1 MGWPTRR
8 VPLAWKNLTHRKV
21 RFVVA
26 VAGITFA
33 VLLMFVQFGFW
44 AALFDSNTHL
54 VRLLNGEL
62 VIVHR
67 GKNALMVKQPFSR
80 RRIEQARAVD
90 GVRAVYPIYME
101 MMSSLWKNPLNEAG
115 GEFTPGA
122 SNSKD
127 PTSDESHTRP
137 IRVVAFDPEA
147 AVLSIPECRTHEA
160 ELKLPKTALVDANSR
175 PFFRISPAAT
185 EPTRELALKNLRIV
199 GHFDLGTD
207 FTNDGNLIMS
217 DSNFAHY
224 FPSPI
229 PGESPLSYV
238 EIGLVQLAPGADAA
252 QVKAALAQA
261 LPEDV
266 KVLTREEFVG
276 LEEGFWQTNTPVG
289 YVFGL
294 GAIMGVIVGII
305 ICYQILSAD
314 VTDHLPEFATL
325 KAIGYADNYLTR
337 VVLQEALFISGLGFV
352 PGFLLTLVAYNQLAV
367 QTQLPMHMTIPRAL
381 LVLTLAAGMCVFSG
395 LLVVRKVKLADPA
408 EVFR

>member
-1 MGWPTRR
+1 MSWFIRR

-21 RFVVA
+21 RFLVA

-33 VLLMFVQFGFW
+33 VLLMFVQFGFR
-44 AALFDSNTHL
+44 AALLDSNTQL
-54 VRLLNGEL
+54 LRLFNGEL

-80 RRIEQARAVD
+80 RRIDQARTVE

-101 MMSSLWKNPLNEAG
+101 MLSSLWKNPLNESR
-115 GEFTPGA
+115 GESTSGDSVPK
-122 SNSKD
+122 N
-127 PTSDESHTRP
+127 PTNDESSTRP

-147 AVLSIPECRTHEA
+147 DVLSIPECRTHQA
-160 ELKLPKTALVDANSR
+160 DLKLPKTALVDENSR
-175 PFFRISPAAT
+175 PFFRISGT
-185 EPTRELALKNLRIV
+185 EATRELALKNLRIV

-224 FPSPI
+224 FPVPV
-229 PGESPLSYV
+229 PGESPLSFV
-238 EIGLVQLAPGADAA
+238 EIGLVQLVPGADAA
-252 QVKAALAQA
+252 QVKAALGQA

-266 KVLTREEFVG
+266 QVLTREQLIG
-276 LEEGFWQTNTPVG
+276 LEEGFWQSNTPVG

-294 GAIMGVIVGII
+294 GAVMGVIVGII

-325 KAIGYADNYLTR
+325 KAIGYPDSYLTR
-337 VVLQEALFISGLGFV
+337 VVLQEALFISGLGYV
-352 PGFLLTLVAYNQLAV
+352 PGFLLTLIAYNQLAV

>member
-1 MGWPTRR
+1 MGRLNRR

-33 VLLMFVQFGFW
+33 VLLMFVQFGFR
-44 AALFDSNTHL
+44 AALMDSNTHL
-54 VRLLNGEL
+54 LRLLNGEL
-62 VIVHR
+62 VIINR
-67 GKNALMVKQPFSR
+67 GKDALMVKQPFSL

-115 GEFTPGA
+115 GKFTPGA
-122 SNSKD
+122 SNSKN
-127 PTSDESHTRP
+127 PTSYESHTRP

-147 AVLSIPECRTHEA
+147 DVLSIPECRTHRA
-160 ELKLPKTALVDANSR
+160 ELKLPETALVDKDSR
-175 PFFRISPAAT
+175 PFFRVSLAAG
-185 EPTRELALKNLRIV
+185 EATRELADKNLRIV
-199 GHFDLGTD
+199 GHFRLGTD

-224 FPSPI
+224 FPLPV
-229 PGESPLSYV
+229 PGESPLSFV
-238 EIGLVQLAPGADAA
+238 EIGLVQLVPGADAA
-252 QVKAALAQA
+252 QVQAALAQA
-261 LPEDV
+261 LPDDV
-266 KVLTREEFVG
+266 KVLTREQIIGMEQA
-276 LEEGFWQTNTPVG
+276 FWQSNTPVG

-294 GAIMGVIVGII
+294 GAVMGVIVGII

-325 KAIGYADNYLTR
+325 KAIGYQDSYLTR
-337 VVLQEALFISGLGFV
+337 VVLQEALFISGLGYV
-352 PGFLLTLVAYNQLAV
+352 LGCLLSLFAYNQLAAR
-367 QTQLPMHMTIPRAL
+367 TQLPMHMTIPRAL
-381 LVLTLAAGMCVFSG
+381 LVLALAAGMCVFSG
-395 LLVVRKVKLADPA
+395 LLVVRKVKVADPA

>member
-1 MGWPTRR
+1 MGWLTRR

-33 VLLMFVQFGFW
+33 VLLMFVQFGFR
-44 AALFDSNTHL
+44 AALFDSNTHIL
-54 VRLLNGEL
+54 RLLNGEL

-101 MMSSLWKNPLNEAG
+101 MMSSVWKNPLNEAG
-115 GEFTPGA
+115 GELTPGA
-122 SNSKD
+122 SASKNEA
-127 PTSDESHTRP
+127 SDDSHTRP

-147 AVLSIPECRTHEA
+147 DVLSIPECRTHQA

-175 PFFRISPAAT
+175 PFFRVSGT
-185 EPTRELALKNLRIV
+185 EATRELALKNLRIV

-224 FPSPI
+224 FPSPV

-238 EIGLVQLAPGADAA
+238 EIGLIQLTPGADLA
-252 QVKAALAQA
+252 QVQAAVAQA

-266 KVLTREEFVG
+266 KVLTREELVG
-276 LEEGFWQTNTPVG
+276 LEEDFWQTNTPVG

-325 KAIGYADNYLTR
+325 KAIGYADSYLTR
-337 VVLQEALFISGLGFV
+337 VVLQEALFISGLGYV
-352 PGFLLTLVAYNQLAV
+352 PGFLLTLIAYNQLAV

-381 LVLTLAAGMCVFSG
+381 LVLVLAAGMCIFSG

>member
-1 MGWPTRR
+1 MSWFIRR

-21 RFVVA
+21 RFLVA

-33 VLLMFVQFGFW
+33 VLLMFVQFGFR
-44 AALFDSNTHL
+44 AALLDSNTQL
-54 VRLLNGEL
+54 LRLFNGEL

-80 RRIEQARAVD
+80 RRIDQARAVE

-101 MMSSLWKNPLNEAG
+101 MLSSLWKNPLNESG
-115 GEFTPGA
+115 GESTSGA
-122 SNSKD
+122 SILKN
-127 PTSDESHTRP
+127 PTSDESSSRP

-147 AVLSIPECRTHEA
+147 DVLSIPEGRIHRA
-160 ELKLPKTALVDANSR
+160 ELKLPKTALVDEDSR
-175 PFFRISPAAT
+175 PFFRVSPAAS
-185 EPTRELALKNLRIV
+185 EATRELALKNLRIV
-199 GHFDLGTD
+199 GQFRLGTD

-224 FPSPI
+224 FPLPI

-238 EIGLVQLAPGADAA
+238 EIGLVQLVPGADAA
-252 QVKAALAQA
+252 QVKAALSQA
-261 LPEDV
+261 LPDDV
-266 KVLTREEFVG
+266 KVMTREQIIG
-276 LEEGFWQTNTPVG
+276 MEEDFWQANTPVG

-294 GAIMGVIVGII
+294 GAVMGVIVGII

-325 KAIGYADNYLTR
+325 KAIGYPNSYLTR
-337 VVLQEALFISGLGFV
+337 VVLQEALFISALGYV
-352 PGFLLTLVAYNQLAV
+352 PGFLLSLVAYYLLAGR
-367 QTQLPMHMTIPRAL
+367 TQLPMHMTIPRSI
-381 LVLTLAAGMCVFSG
+381 LVLALAAGMCVFSG
-395 LLVVRKVKLADPA
+395 LLAVRKVKVVDPA

>member
-1 MGWPTRR
+1 MSRFIRR

-33 VLLMFVQFGFW
+33 VLLMFVQFGFR
-44 AALFDSNTHL
+44 AALMDSNTHL
-54 VRLLNGEL
+54 LRLLKGEL

-122 SNSKD
+122 SNSMN

-147 AVLSIPECRTHEA
+147 DVLSIPECRTHRA
-160 ELKLPKTALVDANSR
+160 ELKLPKTALVDENSR
-175 PFFRISPAAT
+175 PFFRISGT
-185 EPTRELALKNLRIV
+185 EATRELALKNLRIV

-224 FPSPI
+224 FPVPV
-229 PGESPLSYV
+229 PGESPLSFV
-238 EIGLVQLAPGADAA
+238 EIGLIQLVPGADAA
-252 QVKAALAQA
+252 QVKAALSQA

-266 KVLTREEFVG
+266 QVLTREQLIG
-276 LEEGFWQTNTPVG
+276 LEEGFWQSNTPVG

-294 GAIMGVIVGII
+294 GAVMGVIVGII

-325 KAIGYADNYLTR
+325 KAIGYPDSYLTR
-337 VVLQEALFISGLGFV
+337 VVLQEALFISGLGYV
-352 PGFLLTLVAYNQLAV
+352 PGFLLTLIAYNQLAV

-381 LVLTLAAGMCVFSG
+381 LVLVLATGMCVFSG
-395 LLVVRKVKLADPA
+395 LLVVRKVKRADPA